1 MSLGDWKTHLTGF
14 FCSKGWIDFC
24 LFGRESSGWFPIS
37 GCFQSGIS
45 VWKIIWKRCH
55 DLFFQPLCG
64 WWKLGRQRQSGA
76 INAMGRCGIDA
87 RWDSWLCKKNP
98 VSFYTISLYQVRFQP
113 KLFNTLDELRMW
125 KYPPHSLDYT
135 NLLSRPTTVRCF
147 FCWQGFCVTESVPG
161 NRLKSSFQSGT
172 TRGHRLES
180 EGFECQVIIGNLSLK
195 HGMLTRSEL
204 ELNLGWNLF
213 WRINIRA
220 FLLSLR
226 IHIGRQIVGILNDEV
241 VLRYCFYC

>member
-1 MSLGDWKTHLTGF
+1 MPWEDAESMRDETLGAAKGSCFSLH
-14 FCSKGWIDFC
+14 
-24 LFGRESSGWFPIS
+24 
-37 GCFQSGIS
+37 
-45 VWKIIWKRCH
+45 
-55 DLFFQPLCG
+55 
-64 WWKLGRQRQSGA
+64 
-76 INAMGRCGIDA
+76 N
-87 RWDSWLCKKNP
+87 
-98 VSFYTISLYQVRFQP
+98 SLYQVRFQP

-147 FCWQGFCVTESVPG
+147 FCWQAFCVTKSVPG
-161 NRLKSSFQSGT
+161 NRLKLSFQSGT

-213 WRINIRA
+213 
-220 FLLSLR
+220 
-226 IHIGRQIVGILNDEV
+226 
-241 VLRYCFYC
+241 